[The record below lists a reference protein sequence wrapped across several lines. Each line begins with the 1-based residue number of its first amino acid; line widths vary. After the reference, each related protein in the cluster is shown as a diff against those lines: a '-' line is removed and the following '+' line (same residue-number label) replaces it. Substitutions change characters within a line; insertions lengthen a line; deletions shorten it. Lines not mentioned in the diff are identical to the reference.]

1 MQPIDTAWNILKART
16 IRDQSSIHGEYG
28 RPGKFR
34 QPQTMKDIEP
44 PVPGPAR
51 STQTNRMKR
60 EMDRQRQDEM
70 MGEMRDPLEM
80 GEEEDLMDELNP
92 RREAIAPRPLRPDP
106 VSPEFLQ
113 RRQAQGG
120 SFGLP
125 PSLRQDL
132 MKPDPV
138 SPEFIQQLMA
148 QGGSFGLPPKL
159 QQAAEE
165 MRRKEMADKLI
176 GMG

>member
-1 MQPIDTAWNILKART
+1 MQPIDTAWNILKSRT
-16 IRDQSSIHGEYG
+16 IRDQSGSITGEAYG

-44 PVPGPAR
+44 PAPGPAR

-60 EMDRQRQDEM
+60 EMDRQRRDEM
-70 MGEMRDPLEM
+70 MGEMRDPFAAN
-80 GEEEDLMDELNP
+80 EEDDLMDELNP
-92 RREAIAPRPLRPDP
+92 RRDEIAPRPAPP
-106 VSPEFLQ
+106 ASP
-113 RRQAQGG
+113 A
-120 SFGLP
+120 
-125 PSLRQDL
+125 
-132 MKPDPV
+132 MAKPDPV

-148 QGGSFGLPPKL
+148 EGGSFGLPPSL
-159 QQAAEE
+159 RQAAEK

>member
-1 MQPIDTAWNILKART
+1 MNKMQPIDTAWNILKARRPREAT
-16 IRDQSSIHGEYG
+16 PISMAGGNAPIRSHDDMGMGSS
-28 RPGKFR
+28 PG
-34 QPQTMKDIEP
+34 
-44 PVPGPAR
+44 AR
-51 STQTNRMKR
+51 RGAEKR
-60 EMDRQRQDEM
+60 EMDRMMQRQRRDEM

-92 RREAIAPRPLRPDP
+92 RREAIAPRPAPP
-106 VSPEFLQ
+106 ASP
-113 RRQAQGG
+113 A
-120 SFGLP
+120 
-125 PSLRQDL
+125 
-132 MKPDPV
+132 MAKPDPV

-148 QGGSFGLPPKL
+148 EGGSFGLPPKL

>member
-1 MQPIDTAWNILKART
+1 MQPIDTAWNILKSRT

-70 MGEMRDPLEM
+70 MGETRDPFAAN
-80 GEEEDLMDELNP
+80 EEDDLMGELNP
-92 RREAIAPRPLRPDP
+92 RRDEIAPRPAPP
-106 VSPEFLQ
+106 ASP
-113 RRQAQGG
+113 A
-120 SFGLP
+120 
-125 PSLRQDL
+125 
-132 MKPDPV
+132 MAKPDPV
-138 SPEFIQQLMA
+138 SPEFIQQLIA
-148 QGGSFGLPPKL
+148 EGGSFGLPPSL
-159 QQAAEE
+159 RQAAEE

>member
-1 MQPIDTAWNILKART
+1 MQPIDTAWNILKSRT

-44 PVPGPAR
+44 PAPGPAR

-60 EMDRQRQDEM
+60 EMDRQRKDAEQGD
-70 MGEMRDPLEM
+70 MRDPFAAN
-80 GEEEDLMDELNP
+80 EEDDLMDELNP
-92 RREAIAPRPLRPDP
+92 RRDEIAPRPAPP
-106 VSPEFLQ
+106 ASP
-113 RRQAQGG
+113 A
-120 SFGLP
+120 
-125 PSLRQDL
+125 
-132 MKPDPV
+132 MAKPDPV

-148 QGGSFGLPPKL
+148 EGGSFGLPPSL
-159 QQAAEE
+159 QQAAEK
-165 MRRKEMADKLI
+165 MRRQKMADKLI

>member
-1 MQPIDTAWNILKART
+1 MQPIDTAWNILKARRPREAT
-16 IRDQSSIHGEYG
+16 PISMAGGNAPIRSHDDMGMGSS
-28 RPGKFR
+28 PG
-34 QPQTMKDIEP
+34 
-44 PVPGPAR
+44 AR
-51 STQTNRMKR
+51 RGAEKR
-60 EMDRQRQDEM
+60 EMDRMMQRQRQDEM

-92 RREAIAPRPLRPDP
+92 RREAIAPRPVRPDP
-106 VSPEFLQ
+106 VSPEFIQ
-113 RRQAQGG
+113 RLIAEGG

-138 SPEFIQQLMA
+138 SPEVIQQLMA

>member
-1 MQPIDTAWNILKART
+1 MQPIDTAWDILKAR
-16 IRDQSSIHGEYG
+16 RGAE
-28 RPGKFR
+28 
-34 QPQTMKDIEP
+34 
-44 PVPGPAR
+44 
-51 STQTNRMKR
+51 KR
-60 EMDRQRQDEM
+60 EMDRMIERQRQDET
-70 MGEMRDPLEM
+70 MGDMRDPFDVN
-80 GEEEDLMDELNP
+80 EEDDLMDELNP
-92 RREAIAPRPLRPDP
+92 RRDELAPRPAPPASPAKIQPDA
-106 VSPEFLQ
+106 VSPQFIQ
-113 RRQAQGG
+113 RLMAEGG

-125 PSLRQDL
+125 PSLRQDM

-148 QGGSFGLPPKL
+148 EGGSFGLPPKL